1 MGWFSKLPHFKV
13 TNILL
18 RDTNGKGKFKR
29 LLSFLFSRTKESFW
43 VWNLPSNNSTLFS
56 WRRSAWPVL
65 KCYKGSDVF
74 EDFSGT
80 FCLLHRR
87 FIDIVIGTKKNYK
100 MCRDLR
106 WSLCWILPCA
116 QPILVPFKDWLF
128 NFWIK
133 FFKK

>member
-1 MGWFSKLPHFKV
+1 MRWFSKLPHFKV

-18 RDTNGKGKFKR
+18 KDTNGKGKFKR
-29 LLSFLFSRTKESFW
+29 LLSFLFSGTKESFW
-43 VWNLPSNNSTLFS
+43 VRNLPSRNSTLFS
-56 WRRSAWPVL
+56 WRSAWPVL

-80 FCLLHRR
+80 FCLFHRR

-106 WSLCWILPCA
+106 WILC
-116 QPILVPFKDWLF
+116 
-128 NFWIK
+128 
-133 FFKK
+133 